1 MKYIP
6 YIDLYVVRWFKGFF
20 MYFLYIN
27 FLKKISLFFVALF
40 LPLMVLSACA
50 PKNNG
55 FSVPDE
61 RPERRGSY

>member
-1 MKYIP
+1 MHHA
-6 YIDLYVVRWFKGFF
+6 
-20 MYFLYIN
+20 
-27 FLKKISLFFVALF
+27 FLKKISLSFAALL

-55 FSVPDE
+55 FTLPEE